1 MPEAQTLT
9 INLDSL
15 DWDALEE
22 IEEIVGHSIATELL
36 DGKPS
41 MRTIR
46 ALVLWSLRKTDP
58 KMTLATMPEV
68 GSLNIAIEQKGPS
81 VPLAPGQRGSRSRRS
96 PRSSSSTV

>member
-1 MPEAQTLT
+1 MSDAQTLT
-9 INLDSL
+9 IDLDSL

-46 ALVLWSLRKTDP
+46 ALVLWSLRKSDP
-58 KMTLATMPEV
+58 KMTLETMPDV
-68 GSLNIAIEQKGPS
+68 RSLNVEMVQQTPQ
-81 VPLAPGQRGSRSRRS
+81 VPLAQRRPRARL
-96 PRSSSSTV
+96 PRSSSGTA